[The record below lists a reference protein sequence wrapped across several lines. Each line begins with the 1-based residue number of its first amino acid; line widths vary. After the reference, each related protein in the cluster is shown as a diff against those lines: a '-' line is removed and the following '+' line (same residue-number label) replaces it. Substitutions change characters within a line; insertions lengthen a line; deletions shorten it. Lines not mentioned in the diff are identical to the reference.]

1 MASPKTQ
8 RKRSSKMA
16 NPYAALFQVPGA
28 RAFVLAGMLARMPVS
43 MTGIGLIT
51 MLAQVHGGYGTT
63 GSAGGGGGW
72 TTWGCGSFFTSSSAV
87 SGVRLVSGVGKYA
100 TQPTPS

>member
-1 MASPKTQ
+1 
-8 RKRSSKMA
+8 MA

-51 MLAQVHGGYGTT
+51 MLAQVHGGYGL
-63 GSAGGGGGW
+63 AGARISPGGRRIAWAEG
-72 TTWGCGSFFTSSSAV
+72 TAFKTAYRAFAARRV
-87 SGVRLVSGVGKYA
+87 VR
-100 TQPTPS
+100 